1 MTNGVHTVHSA
12 SSVAC
17 RVCLPAPSGVLH
29 LYRRPSSPVE
39 SPPKPPNYQGGLSL
53 VARPPGSLTFL
64 YNPLHFS
71 LAREAAP
78 LLPRAHIV
86 AFPLNPPLGY
96 TTPSIPLPGVH
107 PLPSSPL
114 GDPFTPLNIS
124 PSREYN
130 NPSNSPLPGDPS
142 PSVIPTWGSLH
153 PSQNIPFRGSIY
165 NPLFPPTRGSRSS
178 LVFHSKITPIPVAL
192 FIPIYSNPPLSPF
205 LLSRGAHTIAITV

>member
-1 MTNGVHTVHSA
+1 
-12 SSVAC
+12 
-17 RVCLPAPSGVLH
+17 VLH
-29 LYRRPSSPVE
+29 LYRLSSSPVE

-86 AFPLNPPLGY
+86 AIPLNPPQGH

-114 GDPFTPLNIS
+114 GEPFTPFNIS
-124 PSREYN
+124 PSREY
-130 NPSNSPLPGDPS
+130 D
-142 PSVIPTWGSLH
+142 
-153 PSQNIPFRGSIY
+153 
-165 NPLFPPTRGSRSS
+165 NPLYLPYQGRSLKPHLS
-178 LVFHSKITPIPVAL
+178 L
-192 FIPIYSNPPLSPF
+192 
-205 LLSRGAHTIAITV
+205 R